1 MREQLIRSPALG
13 KVDIELAGNYGAAQA
28 AAMHGDQCSGHLG
41 EVTPSRPSGPVTAP
55 PDASASVSASS
66 GGVPAF
72 SEDSP
77 TISGGAAA
85 PVIGESPLSFEE
97 ARSDFGSALE
107 ATQAAQSTGSSEE
120 ESMAQGQVS
129 QPTALL
135 EERQEELTAA

>member
-1 MREQLIRSPALG
+1 MRTARTKPRSGRADCFRHCSREGPGMREQLIRSPALG

-72 SEDSP
+72 SEASP

-97 ARSDFGSALE
+97 
-107 ATQAAQSTGSSEE
+107 
-120 ESMAQGQVS
+120 
-129 QPTALL
+129 
-135 EERQEELTAA
+135 